1 MLRKGYFINSINRTG
16 EPSGSAWC
24 GIDLFGTLF
33 FMPLFYLAGGDDAC
47 IEQQQ
52 AMRSVYVIFDDHTGG
67 HRHSERRRA
76 LSP

>member
-33 FMPLFYLAGGDDAC
+33 LYAFVLSGRRDDAC
-47 IEQQQ
+47 MGQQ
-52 AMRSVYVIFDDHTGG
+52 AMR
-67 HRHSERRRA
+67 
-76 LSP
+76 